1 MLRAVTPLM
10 PMSTNPH
17 TDSTELL
24 METINTLQEI
34 ESRMTARAYCGVF
47 APDTAP
53 ALRQVLRELLAVVD
67 SSTSKVSG
75 WI

>member
-1 MLRAVTPLM
+1 
-10 PMSTNPH
+10 
-17 TDSTELL
+17 